1 MCIKN
6 WSLKLY
12 TTRWVCASECLSG
25 CLYNFTFV
33 LLLSGCVRSYAQTRR
48 DRTQFKGIPLLFYLP
63 PPVPPCAVVWHTQGL
78 HVYTQACNVTGVWP
92 GGKTTESRSYKL
104 SKEIPP
110 LSTPIVPP
118 VQIVLSETGPHLVSE
133 RRGRDFNFDIPNPIF
148 FLLRI
153 TIFSMPVLGDEYIV
167 FVYFWI
173 LLYVPSSAILSASSS
188 RNVSVDMHY
197 LE

>member
-1 MCIKN
+1 MCV
-6 WSLKLY
+6 WSGH
-12 TTRWVCASECLSG
+12 C
-25 CLYNFTFV
+25 NFTPLGECV
-33 LLLSGCVRSYAQTRR
+33 HLSVWPGVSTIAYLFPWCPDVCVVTHRR
-48 DRTQFKGIPLLFYLP
+48 EGTGPSSRESLFYLP